1 MRALIQRTKHSSV
14 TVDGEVVGEIG
25 PGLTVLLGVAPTD
38 GPEQVAWLAKKAAH
52 LRIFADEAGKM
63 NLSLVDVGGGAL
75 VISQF
80 TLYGDC
86 RKGRRPS
93 FVKAARPE
101 LAEPM
106 YERFCD
112 ALAAEGV
119 GEVARGV
126 FGGDMKVALVNDG
139 PVTLMIETPGG

>member
-1 MRALIQRTKHSSV
+1 MRALIQRTTHASV
-14 TVDGEVVGEIG
+14 TVDGTIVGQIG
-25 PGLTVLLGVAPTD
+25 PGLTVLLGVAPDD
-38 GPEQVAWLAKKAAH
+38 GPAQVAWLARKLAN
-52 LRIFADEAGKM
+52 LRIFPDDQGRM
-63 NLSLVDVGGGAL
+63 NRSLLDMGYGAL

-86 RKGRRPS
+86 AKGRRPS

-101 LAEPM
+101 LAEPL
-106 YERFCD
+106 YERFCE

-126 FGGDMKVALVNDG
+126 FGADMKVELLNDG
-139 PVTLMIETPGG
+139 PVTLMIDTP

>member
-1 MRALIQRTKHSSV
+1 MRALIQRTTHSSV
-14 TVDGEVVGEIG
+14 TVDGTIVGQIG
-25 PGLTVLLGVAPTD
+25 PGLTVLLGVAPGD
-38 GPEQVAWLAKKAAH
+38 GPAQVAWLARKVAN
-52 LRIFADEAGKM
+52 LRIFPDEQGRM
-63 NLSLVDVGGGAL
+63 NRSLLDMGYGAL

-86 RKGRRPS
+86 AKGRRPS

-101 LAEPM
+101 LAEPL

-119 GEVARGV
+119 GEIARGV
-126 FGGDMKVALVNDG
+126 FGADMKVALLNDG
-139 PVTLMIETPGG
+139 PVTLMIDTP

>member
-14 TVDGEVVGEIG
+14 TVDGEIVGQIG
-25 PGLTVLLGVAPTD
+25 PGLTVLLGVAPGD
-38 GPEQVAWLAKKAAH
+38 GLTQVAWLAKKVAH
-52 LRIFADEAGKM
+52 LRIFADDAGKM
-63 NLSLVDVGGGAL
+63 NRSLVDVGGGAL

-112 ALAAEGV
+112 ALAVEGV

-126 FGGDMKVALVNDG
+126 FGGDMKVELLNDG
-139 PVTLMIETPGG
+139 PVTLMIDTP

>member
-14 TVDGEVVGEIG
+14 TVDGAVVGSIG

-38 GPEQVAWLAKKAAH
+38 GPEQVAWLARKVAN
-52 LRIFADEAGKM
+52 LRIFSDEQGRM
-63 NLSLVDVGGGAL
+63 NCSMLDQGLSAL

-86 RKGRRPS
+86 SKGRRPS

-101 LAEPM
+101 LAEPL
-106 YERFCD
+106 YERFCE
-112 ALAAEGV
+112 ALSAEGI

-126 FGGDMKVALVNDG
+126 FGADMKVELLNDG
-139 PVTLMIETPGG
+139 PVTFMIDTP

>member
-14 TVDGEVVGEIG
+14 TVDGEIVGQIG
-25 PGLTVLLGVAPTD
+25 PGLTVLLGVAPGD
-38 GPEQVAWLAKKAAH
+38 GPTQVAWLAKKVAH
-52 LRIFADEAGKM
+52 LRIFADDAGKM
-63 NLSLVDVGGGAL
+63 NRSLVDVEGGAL

-101 LAEPM
+101 LAAPL
-106 YERFCD
+106 YER
-112 ALAAEGV
+112 
-119 GEVARGV
+119 
-126 FGGDMKVALVNDG
+126 
-139 PVTLMIETPGG
+139 

>member
-38 GPEQVAWLAKKAAH
+38 GPAEVAWLAKKVAH
-52 LRIFADEAGKM
+52 LRIFADAAGKM

-126 FGGDMKVALVNDG
+126 FGGDMKVALLNDG
-139 PVTLMIETPGG
+139 PVTLMIETP